1 MSARDY
7 LEVAAPVMFDFSY
20 LPAGRN
26 TSRQGSNMRNGA
38 LLTSALLGL
47 SLVGPV
53 PASVYLSPEDLPD
66 RPLAASKALAE
77 DCPAMDLAALEGEGL
92 TAVLRT
98 ISEPCFERAF
108 YISENPSL
116 RDDAPTIFGDRNL
129 QSALSE
135 IEELAVTYD
144 GTNSAGMLQ
153 LWRFVQ
159 IAYEYHRFWPGI
171 TGVGPFDE
179 ETDRAYLAASDAFA
193 ASDHFYAPNDEAA
206 RILYYYFEAAYAA
219 GFRRNHL
226 GPIKQVLSGFTAERS
241 VTGGGFWAPQAWAF
255 IWVLGRVR
263 GAFLDHDQEFIN
275 AVAQDPGFI
284 EVMLQVTRYDFFFFV
299 SETDHFNTRIRYLN
313 GAIDILVRLTWVE
326 SSRASAITALE
337 TVLSEQERLSSAF
350 LAAGKGLE
358 DHVDCEG
365 LNICREVL
373 EEEILARGVPNTFRF
388 DGGALVFQTSLELEE
403 VLPLYHGAKAVQAQF
418 HRLVETD
425 DPVDDDRDVFTAR
438 IYGNRLDYQVFESY
452 LTGADTWGIHGG
464 GVYGRGE
471 MSSWIRNRPGDA
483 TTYGDGIFEE
493 TVRHEYAHY
502 LADRFGLL
510 GIGGPWFDEGLAE
523 FLVGSTRDEGVL
535 VRRWPVNHIFG
546 SEPHLDPAGLF
557 DSGYSADLGGGAFYN
572 YAGLFFHFLHQER
585 RSDLLELF
593 DLVRSGDADTYS
605 EQVEGWRQD
614 AQMAADFSAFLD
626 DQIGQLHQRVD
637 RVSTEFIPRSFI
649 SIESVDDIES
659 ALHQIDGDLDL
670 SCQSVDSELSPRFRC
685 GGRLRAEPGFSGD
698 RGELNEHLNARL
710 DAIINAARA
719 SELSEEINNFQG
731 MHCYFADVTGTPP
744 VADLSCD
751 GPLRPGNL
759 PAKGVDLRIAV
770 IDISINPEPEA
781 GVEYPLQME
790 VDAAYAVDTS
800 RLAASNSEIRWSSN
814 LPIRIVRAFT
824 ESRDRDCEIVET
836 DSLTGKAACGDLV
849 APEIVVLHLVPSQ
862 AGRLEISVEL
872 SSDEFE
878 FEPTDNVDTVE
889 LTVRPA
895 PTRYPTGIS
904 RLTGNWQTQ
913 AAGLPLENPLVVE
926 VRDQYGDLFEG
937 AGVTYAVMAGDEVLS
952 TTRDT
957 TDANGRAAAIVTLPR
972 EPGRYRVEVTIEG
985 EESVAAF
992 TVTAEVTP
1000 DFDGDGEVGFSDF
1013 FLFAEAFG
1021 GSDPRFDLDDSG
1033 SVDFSDFFLFAESFG
1048 QPARAKL
1055 LALARDRIGL
1065 PGEAQLQQNAPNPFN
1080 SGTVISWFQLQSGPA
1095 RLEVFALTGQRVAVL
1110 REGPQKAGFH
1120 RLRWDGRDAQGRPLA
1135 SGVYVYRL
1143 ATSEGV
1149 QTRKL
1154 TLLR

>member
-1 MSARDY
+1 
-7 LEVAAPVMFDFSY
+7 
-20 LPAGRN
+20 
-26 TSRQGSNMRNGA
+26 MRNCA

-47 SLVGPV
+47 SLAGPAR
-53 PASVYLSPEDLPD
+53 ASVYLSPEDRD
-66 RPLAASKALAE
+66 RPAAASKVLAE
-77 DCPAMDLAALEGEGL
+77 DCPSVDVATLEGEDL
-92 TAVLRT
+92 TAYLRT

-108 YISENPSL
+108 LISENPSL

-129 QSALSE
+129 QSVLSE

-144 GTNSAGMLQ
+144 GTNSAGMLH

-159 IAYEYHRFWPGI
+159 TAYDYHRFWQGI

-193 ASDHFYAPNDEAA
+193 ASDHFYDPNDEAA

-219 GFRRNHL
+219 GFRQNHL
-226 GPIKQVLSGFTAERS
+226 GPIKRVLSGFTAERA
-241 VTGGGFWAPQAWAF
+241 VTGRSFWAPQAWAF
-255 IWVLGRVR
+255 IWVLRR
-263 GAFLDHDQEFIN
+263 MHAAILYPQDQEFID
-275 AVAQDPGFI
+275 AAAQDPEFI
-284 EVMLQVTRYDFFFFV
+284 EVVLQVTGFDFFFDV
-299 SETDHFNTRIRYLN
+299 SGDEERTRFL
-313 GAIDILVRLTWVE
+313 GEAIDILVSLTWVE
-326 SSRASAITALE
+326 RSRESAITALE
-337 TVLSEQERLSSAF
+337 TVLSEHERLSSGF
-350 LAAGKGLE
+350 LAAVKGLE
-358 DHVDCEG
+358 GHVDCES

-373 EEEILARGVPNTFRF
+373 EGEILARAVPNIYRF
-388 DGGALVFQTSLELEE
+388 DGGALVFQTALELEE
-403 VLPLYHGAKAVQAQF
+403 VLPLYHGAKVVQAQF

-425 DPVDDDRDVFTAR
+425 DPLGDGPGVFTAR
-438 IYGNRLDYQVFESY
+438 IYGNRFDYQVFESY
-452 LTGADTWGIHGG
+452 LTGADTWGIHGS

-502 LADRFGLL
+502 LADRFGLSL
-510 GIGGPWFDEGLAE
+510 VGPWFDEGLAE
-523 FLVGSTRDEGVL
+523 FLVGSTQAEGVL
-535 VRRWPVNHIFG
+535 VRHWPVNHIFG

-557 DSGYSADLGGGAFYN
+557 DAGYSAALGGGAFYN
-572 YAGLFFHFLHQER
+572 YAGLFFHFMHQER
-585 RSDLLELF
+585 RTELLELF
-593 DLVRSGDADTYS
+593 DLVRGGDAAAYADQI
-605 EQVEGWRQD
+605 ERWRQD
-614 AQMAADFSAFLD
+614 PRMADDFSAFLD
-626 DQIGQLHQRVD
+626 EQIRQLDQHEDI
-637 RVSTEFIPRSFI
+637 VSTQFIPRHFLTI
-649 SIESVDDIES
+649 DSVDEIES
-659 ALHQIDGDLDL
+659 ALHQIDGDLEL
-670 SCQSVDSELSPRFRC
+670 SCKPVDSELSPRFLC
-685 GGRLRAEPGFSGD
+685 SGRLSADAGFAGD
-698 RGELNEHLNARL
+698 RGKLSEHLNARL
-710 DAIINAARA
+710 DAIINAA
-719 SELSEEINNFQG
+719 LGMEEINNLRD
-731 MHCYFADVTGTPP
+731 MNCYFADVDGSPP
-744 VADLSCD
+744 VADFSCD

-759 PAKGVDLRIAV
+759 PASGVDLSMAI
-770 IDISINPEPEA
+770 IHIPDNPEPEV

-790 VDAAYAVDTS
+790 VDAPYVADAS
-800 RLAASNSEIRWSSN
+800 KLAASNYRILWSSN
-814 LPIRIVRAFT
+814 LPVRVVRAYA
-824 ESRDRDCEIVET
+824 ESRNRDCEIAET
-836 DSLTGKAACGDLV
+836 DSFTGRATCGDLRYDV
-849 APEIVVLHLVPSQ
+849 LPEVVVLELVPSQ

-889 LTVRPA
+889 LTVGPA
-895 PTRYPTGIS
+895 PTRFPTGIS
-904 RLTGNWQTQ
+904 RLTGNWQKQ
-913 AAGLPLENPLVVE
+913 AAGQPLENPLVVE

-972 EPGRYRVEVTIEG
+972 EPGRYDIEVTIEG
-985 EESVAAF
+985 VEPVTF

-1000 DFDGDGEVGFSDF
+1000 DFDGDGEVGFADF

-1033 SVDFSDFFLFAESFG
+1033 SVDFADFFLFAESFG

-1110 REGPQKAGFH
+1110 REGPQKAGLH
-1120 RLRWDGRDAQGRPLA
+1120 RLRWDARDARGRPLG